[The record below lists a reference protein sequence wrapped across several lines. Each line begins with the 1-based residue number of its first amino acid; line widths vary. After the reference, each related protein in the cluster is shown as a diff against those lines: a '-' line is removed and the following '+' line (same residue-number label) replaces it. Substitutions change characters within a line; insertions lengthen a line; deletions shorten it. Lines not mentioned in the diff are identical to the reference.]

1 MLQIILGTPEIATL
15 LDLLDDL
22 RGNSVLEKG
31 VFEVEGFSEEGVHVG
46 AANVEAAGVFEG
58 IGAI

>member
-1 MLQIILGTPEIATL
+1 LLQIILGTPEIATL

-31 VFEVEGFSEEGVHVG
+31 YLRWRDLVRREFTLAPPMLRRRVYSRE
-46 AANVEAAGVFEG
+46 
-58 IGAI
+58 